1 MIRKLRSNV
10 LRAAGA
16 SVIAVGSFEMLTSL
30 PSEGRSSKF
39 YHKCADYG
47 TSILRSTLDA
57 EGNRDFLSFF
67 IRFPSKSAFVYGC
80 EDAHNAAIYLVKNN
94 YASRYRE
101 ETRGIYHN
109 VDTSS
114 TIYYKNPTAG
124 ETSNYHLKFP
134 NCIGLAAGF
143 DKHGEVS
150 I

>member
-1 MIRKLRSNV
+1 MQKVIEIFRRFSYV
-10 LRAAGA
+10 LP
-16 SVIAVGSFEMLTSL
+16 L
-30 PSEGRSSKF
+30 
-39 YHKCADYG
+39 
-47 TSILRSTLDA
+47 
-57 EGNRDFLSFF
+57 
-67 IRFPSKSAFVYGC
+67 KSAFLCDC

-94 YASRYRE
+94 YAPRYRE

-114 TIYYKNPTAG
+114 AIYYKNPTG
-124 ETSNYHLKFP
+124 GKTSKYRLKFP

>member
-1 MIRKLRSNV
+1 MIRKIRSNV

-39 YHKCADYG
+39 YHRCADFG

-57 EGNRDFLSFF
+57 
-67 IRFPSKSAFVYGC
+67 

-94 YASRYRE
+94 YAPRYRE

-109 VDTSS
+109 IDTSS
-114 TIYYKNPTAG
+114 TIYYKNPTGG
-124 ETSNYHLKFP
+124 ETSKYCLKFP

-150 I
+150 ISKNLLTDN